1 MNITSDIRVASHQ
14 ERLNHNLV
22 RQSPEMRLLVNVC
35 CDTRRRQ
42 PLARPAVNRIKD
54 LRGIELLPPVIDSVE
69 DLPEN
74 HLICILHDRCGN
86 RYVSEP
92 TSDILNVNDKICAV
106 RIVSQP
112 RQCTPQI
119 EQIGQRN
126 DE

>member
-54 LRGIELLPPVIDSVE
+54 LRGIKLLPPVIDSVE
-69 DLPEN
+69 DLSKN
-74 HLICILHDRCGN
+74 RFISILHDRRWNRDISEAPGN
-86 RYVSEP
+86 LLDMRGVFS
-92 TSDILNVNDKICAV
+92 AV

-112 RQCTPQI
+112 RQRAPQI
-119 EQIGQRN
+119 E
-126 DE
+126 

>member
-54 LRGIELLPPVIDSVE
+54 LRGIKLLPPVIDSIE

-74 HLICILHDRCGN
+74 HLICILHDRRWNRVISEAPGN
-86 RYVSEP
+86 LLDMRGVFS
-92 TSDILNVNDKICAV
+92 SV

-112 RQCTPQI
+112 RQRAPQI
-119 EQIGQRN
+119 E
-126 DE
+126 

>member
-1 MNITSDIRVASHQ
+1 MSITSDIRVASHQ

-54 LRGIELLPPVIDSVE
+54 LRGIKLLPPVIDSVE

-92 TSDILNVNDKICAV
+92 TSDILNVNGKIYAV

-112 RQCTPQI
+112 RQRAPQI
-119 EQIGQRN
+119 E
-126 DE
+126 

>member
-54 LRGIELLPPVIDSVE
+54 LRGIKLLPPVIDSVK

-92 TSDILNVNDKICAV
+92 TSDILNVNGKICAV

-112 RQCTPQI
+112 RQRAPQI
-119 EQIGQRN
+119 E
-126 DE
+126 